1 MFADDAK
8 CLSIIKSYQDCVKL
22 QSTLTEIEN
31 WSTVWQLPLALHK
44 CQVLS
49 FKGRNA
55 HIGYQYSIHNYIL
68 SSVDTITDLGIILSS
83 DLSFAKQIDKVCS
96 KARSRSAMILKC
108 FQSRDKKLL
117 FRAFT
122 VYVRPILEYCC
133 NVWSPYRLCDIRRI
147 ESVQRLFTKRLIDL
161 KGMSYPDRL
170 KCLDTESLEMRR
182 IKCDLSMYFKLL
194 HEIVDMPY
202 DIFFKVRDIRTRSN
216 GLTLYKDKFNC
227 NLERYFFRN
236 RCINIWNML
245 PQNVVCSNNLSM
257 FNNRL
262 NALDLDSIILK
273 ASVCC

>member
-1 MFADDAK
+1 
-8 CLSIIKSYQDCVKL
+8 
-22 QSTLTEIEN
+22 
-31 WSTVWQLPLALHK
+31 
-44 CQVLS
+44 
-49 FKGRNA
+49 
-55 HIGYQYSIHNYIL
+55 
-68 SSVDTITDLGIILSS
+68 
-83 DLSFAKQIDKVCS
+83 
-96 KARSRSAMILKC
+96 
-108 FQSRDKKLL
+108 
-117 FRAFT
+117 